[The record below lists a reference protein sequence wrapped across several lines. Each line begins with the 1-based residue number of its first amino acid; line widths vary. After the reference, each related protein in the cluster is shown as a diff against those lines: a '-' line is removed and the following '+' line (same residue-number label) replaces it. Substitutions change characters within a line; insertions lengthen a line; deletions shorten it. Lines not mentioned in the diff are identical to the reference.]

1 MNRSAR
7 GFSMLELLVVV
18 VIIGIVAV
26 VTGNWYGVSQPAA
39 VKGTVTSLVG
49 FLAEAR
55 TVAQTTGRSVTLTTT
70 GGQANLAIAF
80 PSQGDVNPAPANQAF
95 TTWRRDAAGKEVAKY
110 SGIDNGTGW
119 PVYPK
124 SAPNPDPLTGGVT
137 SISALFTNA
146 TAPVALFKAGTTD
159 SSFSFDA
166 SGRASQDYYIFV
178 GGMRTGQS
186 YPSAPVGLV
195 LVSRSNGIHAFY
207 KPNAGSAGVP
217 WQRL

>member
-26 VTGNWYGVSQPAA
+26 VTGTWYGVSQPAA

-49 FLAEAR
+49 ILAEAR
-55 TVAQTTGRSVTLTTT
+55 TVAQTTGRSVTLTTS
-70 GGQANLAIAF
+70 GSQANLAIAF
-80 PSQGDVNPAPANQAF
+80 PSQGDVTPAPANQAF

-119 PVYPK
+119 PVYSK
-124 SAPNPDPLTGGVT
+124 SSPNPDPLTGGVT

-146 TAPVALFKAGTTD
+146 VAPVEFFSASAAGPI
-159 SSFSFDA
+159 FSFDA
-166 SGRASQDYYIFV
+166 TGRASRDFYIFV
-178 GGMRTGQS
+178 GGMRAGQP

-195 LVSRSNGIHAFY
+195 LVSRANGIHAFF
-207 KPNAGSAGVP
+207 KPNAGTAGVP